1 MKVKIFCES
10 DEPTNKYG
18 YCKVPLEKRINDFIK
33 DKKVID
39 IKYQAN
45 ISSYDNEYY
54 HGNDLIERAL
64 VMYEERGNE
73 KSKVLAWWAS
83 FPK

>member
-1 MKVKIFCES
+1 MNDTKMKVKIFNED
-10 DEPTNKYG
+10 DEPWDEHG

-45 ISSYDNEYY
+45 VSGYANESFRDV
-54 HGNDLIERAL
+54 NTLERAL
-64 VMYEERGNE
+64 VMYEE
-73 KSKVLAWWAS
+73 K
-83 FPK
+83 

>member
-1 MKVKIFCES
+1 MKVKIFYEC

-18 YCKVPLEKRINDFIK
+18 YCDIPLEKRINDFIK

-45 ISSYDNEYY
+45 VSSYANESF
-54 HGNDLIERAL
+54 HGSDLIERAL
-64 VMYEERGNE
+64 VMYKEHENE
-73 KSKVLAWWAS
+73 
-83 FPK
+83 

>member
-1 MKVKIFCES
+1 MKVKIFYEY
-10 DEPTNKYG
+10 DEPANRYG

-45 ISSYDNEYY
+45 KSSYANESF
-54 HGNDLIERAL
+54 HDTDELERAL
-64 VMYEERGNE
+64 VMYEEHENE
-73 KSKVLAWWAS
+73 
-83 FPK
+83 